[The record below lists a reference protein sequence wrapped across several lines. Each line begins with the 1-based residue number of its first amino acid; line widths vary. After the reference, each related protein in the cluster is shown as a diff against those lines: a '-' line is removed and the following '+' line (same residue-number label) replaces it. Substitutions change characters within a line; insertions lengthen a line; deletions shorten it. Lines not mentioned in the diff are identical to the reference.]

1 MISFKKRIIV
11 VREPISGLLG
21 IHSLYGLVK
30 SKIAFTQGESLY
42 VVFFTKNH
50 RRIKVLHIDAAG
62 VDLTTRFLFK
72 GIFMSDT
79 STDDY
84 REINVE
90 ALQRLLFDG
99 TLPDTPWQNPLAQVM
114 FMRNEIL
121 TS

>member
-50 RRIKVLHIDAAG
+50 RRLKILKYEISYLSIN
-62 VDLTTRFLFK
+62 TTF
-72 GIFMSDT
+72 
-79 STDDY
+79 
-84 REINVE
+84 
-90 ALQRLLFDG
+90 
-99 TLPDTPWQNPLAQVM
+99 
-114 FMRNEIL
+114 
-121 TS
+121 

>member
-1 MISFKKRIIV
+1 MLSFKKRIIV

-50 RRIKVLHIDAAG
+50 RRLKVLHIDASG

-79 STDDY
+79 SNDDY
-84 REINVE
+84 REINIE

-99 TLPDTPWQNPLAQVM
+99 TLPDTPWQK
-114 FMRNEIL
+114 IL
-121 TS
+121 ISINIR

>member
-50 RRIKVLHIDAAG
+50 RRIK
-62 VDLTTRFLFK
+62 TTRFLFK

-121 TS
+121 TT

>member
-62 VDLTTRFLFK
+62 VDLTTDSFSKEYSCQTRVPMTIEK
-72 GIFMSDT
+72 
-79 STDDY
+79 
-84 REINVE
+84 
-90 ALQRLLFDG
+90 
-99 TLPDTPWQNPLAQVM
+99 
-114 FMRNEIL
+114 
-121 TS
+121 